1 MSLASLVWGGIN
13 LWPYMVIV
21 MALLAAALVLLY
33 PGQVRSVP
41 QPWRWLL
48 PLLRAAAMTALAIS
62 ILRPVLVRTRSVEEE
77 GADRKSVV

>member
-48 PLLRAAAMTALAIS
+48 PLLR
-62 ILRPVLVRTRSVEEE
+62 
-77 GADRKSVV
+77 GAP